1 MLPYKYS
8 NYTKEDL
15 ETVVSSE
22 DTDFKDIII
31 ARARALYMTQEQFT
45 QAYPNKEYDKVA
57 IISHYNSNRVPY
69 LTKLIDGAMIVDTEP
84 CPNALISQDD
94 INYKM
99 VEEVFPDSV
108 RMKVIWAVKCALR
121 TLTKEELR
129 TFADISM
136 TRTLTSFTY

>member
-15 ETVVSSE
+15 KTVVSTD
-22 DTDFKDIII
+22 DTDFKDIIV

-45 QAYPNKEYDKVA
+45 QAYPNKEYDKTS

-84 CPNALISQDD
+84 CPDVLLMGDA
-94 INYKM
+94 NYKM
-99 VEEVFPDSV
+99 VEDVFSDSV
-108 RMKVIWAVKCALR
+108 RLKVVWAIRCALR

-136 TRTLTSFTY
+136 TRTLTSFKY